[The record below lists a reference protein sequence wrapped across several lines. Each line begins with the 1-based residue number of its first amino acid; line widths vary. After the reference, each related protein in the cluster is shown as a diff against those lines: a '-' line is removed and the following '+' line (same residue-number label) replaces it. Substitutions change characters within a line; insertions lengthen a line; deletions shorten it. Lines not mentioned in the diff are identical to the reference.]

1 MGSWPIVAR
10 PDHVD
15 RLVDALA
22 ARPAR
27 AQMLRGPSGVGKTT
41 VAATAASALAAKGRT
56 IVPVVALDELRDVP
70 LGALSPLLGA
80 ERFAPHDD
88 VADRL
93 QQLIALVG
101 AHADTYLLVVDDAP
115 LLDATSAAALYQL
128 VRVFAVPALLTAR
141 DEHPMTG
148 ALARLLHE
156 DLVTVTEV
164 PGLGL
169 DQTRELLRRR
179 LGAEPRPETLRTLF
193 DVTRGNP
200 LFLRELV
207 LSAERTGRVRSG
219 PYGVELDPSRVP
231 PHIIGTVASRLD
243 TLRDDQRRFAEL
255 LAVAQP
261 WPATA
266 TRAEDLDTVDDLVA
280 GGFVVASGEGAGG
293 EGASGEGDRAHLRLA
308 HPIFAEALLADLEPA
323 ARNRLRESAARRL
336 LALPSPP
343 VRFTAVCLLLDAG
356 ATVARDDT
364 LWAARYAH
372 AVGDHERAIAAAD
385 RVLATATEEDAPA
398 LATAHVTRAAALSA
412 LGRVEEADEAFAR
425 AEASARA
432 GAAAETLAIVHLRWG
447 QHTALRRHEPRAA
460 ADRIVSILD
469 DLDATGRAL
478 LEPDLAKWRLMAGDR
493 EVLASHVI
501 PPATLDRARGA
512 DPAPGAGPGDAAEHA
527 AGHAAELTAALGT
540 AMIAT
545 MAGRIDDASAAIASG
560 RPLAA
565 RFAEVVPYG
574 ESLLDLSAFL
584 VDVARGRIDD
594 ARAFAEAR
602 RLEPF
607 AESSGVWSYAL
618 ALIHLHGGRLHDA
631 APLAVLA
638 VDQLRWRDFTGLLGP
653 ALALASTVH
662 AQRGDQASA
671 RAFLDALEPAHHD
684 DVKVRLQAAEA
695 QAWLAAAEGDP
706 ESASAALTSAVRVG
720 VEAGHLLLAA
730 LTATVALRLSSGGEV
745 LDLVSSAA
753 AASGAPFLE
762 LVRRAA
768 EAREH
773 HDAAAAVELAPALTT
788 AGLGA
793 LAFGLVSAAPGWE
806 PDDRML
812 VRRARVTAS
821 ELSRTVVSPS
831 RPRHARD
838 DAGLTEREWTVAT
851 AAARRERSR
860 EIAERLGV
868 SVRTIDNHLSNIY
881 RKLGVRGRTELERE
895 LREFL

>member
-1 MGSWPIVAR
+1 MGSWPIIAR

-15 RLVDALA
+15 RLVEALA
-22 ARPAR
+22 AHPAR

-41 VAATAASALAAKGRT
+41 VAAAAASALAAKGRT

-70 LGALSPLLGA
+70 LGALSPLLA
-80 ERFAPHDD
+80 AARFAPHDD

-93 QQLIALVG
+93 QELIALVG

-115 LLDATSAAALYQL
+115 LLDPTSAAALYQL

-141 DEHPMTG
+141 DEHPITG

-169 DQTRELLRRR
+169 DETRELLRRR
-179 LGAEPRPETLRTLF
+179 LGADPRPETLRTLF
-193 DVTRGNP
+193 EVTNGNP

-207 LSAERTGRVRSG
+207 LSAERSGGVHAG

-243 TLRDDQRRFAEL
+243 TLRDDERRFAEL

-261 WPATA
+261 WPAPA
-266 TRAEDLDTVDDLVA
+266 TRAEERETVDDLVA
-280 GGFVVASGEGAGG
+280 GGFVVASGEGA
-293 EGASGEGDRAHLRLA
+293 SGEGDHAHLRLA
-308 HPIFAEALLADLEPA
+308 HPVFAEALLAGLEPA
-323 ARNRLRESAARRL
+323 ARNRLREAAARRL
-336 LALPSPP
+336 LDLPSPP

-356 ATVARDDT
+356 ATVTRDDT

-385 RVLATATEEDAPA
+385 RVLATATDEDAPA

-425 AEASARA
+425 AEERARASGGASAA
-432 GAAAETLAIVHLRWG
+432 TETLALVHLRWG
-447 QHTALRRHEPRAA
+447 QHTALRRHEPRVA
-460 ADRIVSILD
+460 ADRMVSILD

-478 LEPDLAKWRLMAGDR
+478 LEPDLAKWRLMAGDH
-493 EVLASHVI
+493 EVLAARALQ
-501 PPATLDRARGA
+501 PAGLDTAPGT
-512 DPAPGAGPGDAAEHA
+512 DPASGSDTASGTTDAAEHA
-527 AGHAAELTAALGT
+527 AGLTAALGT

-545 MAGRIDDASAAIASG
+545 MAGRIDEASAAIATG

-574 ESLLDLSAFL
+574 TSLLDLSAFL

-653 ALALASTVH
+653 ALALAATVH
-662 AQRGDQASA
+662 AQRGDRASA

-695 QAWLAAAEGDP
+695 QAWLAVSEGDS
-706 ESASAALTSAVRVG
+706 ESALAVLTAAVRGG

-730 LTATVALRLSSGGEV
+730 LTTTVVLRLSSSGEV
-745 LDLVSSAA
+745 LDLVSGAA
-753 AASGAPFLE
+753 ATSGAPFLE

-773 HDAAAAVELAPALTT
+773 HDAVAAVELAPALTT

-793 LAFGLVSAAPGWE
+793 LAFDLVSVAPAWE
-806 PDDRML
+806 PGDRML

-831 RPRHARD
+831 LPRHARD

-868 SVRTIDNHLSNIY
+868 SVRTVDNHLSNIY

>member
-1 MGSWPIVAR
+1 MGSWPIIAR

-15 RLVDALA
+15 RLVEALA
-22 ARPAR
+22 AHPAR

-41 VAATAASALAAKGRT
+41 VAAAAASALAAKGRT

-70 LGALSPLLGA
+70 LGALSPLLA
-80 ERFAPHDD
+80 AARFAPHDD

-93 QQLIALVG
+93 QELIALVG

-141 DEHPMTG
+141 DEHPITG

-169 DQTRELLRRR
+169 DETRELLRRR
-179 LGAEPRPETLRTLF
+179 LGADPRPETLRTLF
-193 DVTRGNP
+193 EVTHGNP

-207 LSAERTGRVRSG
+207 LSAERSGGVRAG

-243 TLRDDQRRFAEL
+243 TLRDDERRFAEL

-261 WPATA
+261 WTAAA
-266 TRAEDLDTVDDLVA
+266 TRSDERETVDDLVD
-280 GGFVVASGEGAGG
+280 GGFVVASGEGH
-293 EGASGEGDRAHLRLA
+293 DAHLRLA
-308 HPIFAEALLADLEPA
+308 HPVFAEALLARLEPA
-323 ARNRLRESAARRL
+323 ARDRVREAAARRL
-336 LALPSPP
+336 LDLPSPP

-356 ATVARDDT
+356 ATVTRDDT

-398 LATAHVTRAAALSA
+398 LAAAHVTRAAALSA

-425 AEASARA
+425 AEERARA
-432 GAAAETLAIVHLRWG
+432 SGGSSAATGTLALVHLRWG
-447 QHTALRRHEPRAA
+447 QHTALRRHEPRVA
-460 ADRIVSILD
+460 ADRMVSILD

-478 LEPDLAKWRLMAGDR
+478 LEPDLAKWRLMAGDHA
-493 EVLASHVI
+493 VLAAHAT
-501 PPATLDRARGA
+501 PPAGL
-512 DPAPGAGPGDAAEHA
+512 DPALGTDPVPGTDPADA
-527 AGHAAELTAALGT
+527 AGHAAGLTAALGT

-545 MAGRIDDASAAIASG
+545 MAGRIDEASAAIATG

-574 ESLLDLSAFL
+574 TSLLDLSAFL

-653 ALALASTVH
+653 ALALAATVH
-662 AQRGDQASA
+662 AQRGDRASA

-695 QAWLAAAEGDP
+695 QAWLAASEGDS
-706 ESASAALTSAVRVG
+706 ESALAVLAAAVRDG

-730 LTATVALRLSSGGEV
+730 LTTTVVLRISSSDQV

-753 AASGAPFLE
+753 ATSGAPFLE

-773 HDAAAAVELAPALTT
+773 HDAVAAVELAPALTT

-793 LAFGLVSAAPGWE
+793 LAFDLVSAAPAWE
-806 PDDRML
+806 PGDRML

-831 RPRHARD
+831 LPRHARD

-868 SVRTIDNHLSNIY
+868 SVRTVDNHLSNIY

>member
-1 MGSWPIVAR
+1 MGSWPIIAR

-15 RLVDALA
+15 RLVEALA
-22 ARPAR
+22 AHPAR

-41 VAATAASALAAKGRT
+41 VAAAAASALAAKGRT

-70 LGALSPLLGA
+70 LGALSPLLA
-80 ERFAPHDD
+80 AARFAPHDD

-93 QQLIALVG
+93 QELIALVG

-141 DEHPMTG
+141 DEHPITG

-169 DQTRELLRRR
+169 DETRELLRRR
-179 LGAEPRPETLRTLF
+179 LGADPRPETLRTLF
-193 DVTRGNP
+193 EVTHGNP

-207 LSAERTGRVRSG
+207 LSAERSGGVRAG

-243 TLRDDQRRFAEL
+243 TLRDDERRFAEL

-261 WPATA
+261 WPAAA
-266 TRAEDLDTVDDLVA
+266 TRSDERETVDDLVD
-280 GGFVVASGEGAGG
+280 GGFVVASGEGH
-293 EGASGEGDRAHLRLA
+293 DAHLRLA
-308 HPIFAEALLADLEPA
+308 HPVFAEALLARLEPA
-323 ARNRLRESAARRL
+323 ARDRVREAAARRL
-336 LALPSPP
+336 LDLPSPP

-356 ATVARDDT
+356 ATVTRDDT

-398 LATAHVTRAAALSA
+398 LAAAHVTRAAALSA

-425 AEASARA
+425 AEERARA
-432 GAAAETLAIVHLRWG
+432 SGGSSAATGTLALVHLRWG
-447 QHTALRRHEPRAA
+447 QHTALRRHEPRVA
-460 ADRIVSILD
+460 ADRMVSILD

-478 LEPDLAKWRLMAGDR
+478 LEPDLAKWRLMAGDHA
-493 EVLASHVI
+493 VLAAHAT
-501 PPATLDRARGA
+501 PPAGL
-512 DPAPGAGPGDAAEHA
+512 DPALGTDPVPGTDPADA
-527 AGHAAELTAALGT
+527 AGHAAGLTAALGT

-545 MAGRIDDASAAIASG
+545 MAGRIDEASAAIATG

-574 ESLLDLSAFL
+574 TSLLDLSAFL

-653 ALALASTVH
+653 ALALAATVH
-662 AQRGDQASA
+662 AQRGDRASA

-695 QAWLAAAEGDP
+695 QAWLAASEGDS
-706 ESASAALTSAVRVG
+706 ESALAVLAAAVRDG

-730 LTATVALRLSSGGEV
+730 LTTTVVLRISSSDQV

-753 AASGAPFLE
+753 ATSGAPFLE

-773 HDAAAAVELAPALTT
+773 HDAVAAVELAPALTT

-793 LAFGLVSAAPGWE
+793 LAFDLVSAAPAWE
-806 PDDRML
+806 PGDRML

-831 RPRHARD
+831 LPRHARD

-868 SVRTIDNHLSNIY
+868 SVRTVDNHLSNIY

>member
-15 RLVDALA
+15 RLVDALV

-41 VAATAASALAAKGRT
+41 VAAAAASALAAKGRT

-80 ERFAPHDD
+80 SRFAPHDD
-88 VADRL
+88 VGERL
-93 QQLIALVG
+93 HELIALVG
-101 AHADTYLLVVDDAP
+101 SHADTYLLVVDDAP

-156 DLVTVTEV
+156 DLVTVSEI
-164 PGLGL
+164 PGLAL
-169 DQTRELLRRR
+169 DETRELLRRR
-179 LGAEPRPETLRTLF
+179 LGADPRPETLRSLF
-193 DVTRGNP
+193 ELTHGNP

-207 LSAERTGRVRSG
+207 LSAERSGRVRPG
-219 PYGVELDPSRVP
+219 PFGIELDPSRVP

-243 TLRDDQRRFAEL
+243 TLRDDERRFAEL

-266 TRAEDLDTVDDLVA
+266 TRAEERDTVDDLVA
-280 GGFVVASGEGAGG
+280 GGFVVASGEGA
-293 EGASGEGDRAHLRLA
+293 SGESDHEHLRLA
-308 HPIFAEALLADLEPA
+308 HPVFAEALLASLDPA
-323 ARNRLRESAARRL
+323 ARNRLREAAARRL
-336 LALPSPP
+336 LTLPSPP

-372 AVGDHERAIAAAD
+372 SVGDHERAIAAAD
-385 RVLATATEEDAPA
+385 RVLATATDEDAPVFA
-398 LATAHVTRAAALSA
+398 EAHVTRAAALSA
-412 LGRVEEADEAFAR
+412 LGRVGEADEAFAR
-425 AEASARA
+425 AEECARA
-432 GAAAETLAIVHLRWG
+432 SAAAETLAIVHLRWG
-447 QHTALRRHEPRAA
+447 QHTALRRHEPRVAA
-460 ADRIVSILD
+460 ERMVSILD

-493 EVLASHVI
+493 EVLSS
-501 PPATLDRARGA
+501 PPTA
-512 DPAPGAGPGDAAEHA
+512 DPEPPHAAEHA
-527 AGHAAELTAALGT
+527 AGLTAALGT

-638 VDQLRWRDFTGLLGP
+638 VEQLRWRDFTGLLGP
-653 ALALASTVH
+653 ALALAATVH
-662 AQRGDQASA
+662 AQRGDRASA

-684 DVKVRLQAAEA
+684 DVKVRLQSAEA
-695 QAWLAAAEGDP
+695 QAWLAASEGD
-706 ESASAALTSAVRVG
+706 SASALTVLTAAVRGG
-720 VEAGHLLLAA
+720 VDAGHLLLAS
-730 LTATVALRLSSGGEV
+730 LTATVALRLSSSEEV

-753 AASGAPFLE
+753 ASSGAPFLE

-768 EAREH
+768 EARQH
-773 HDAAAAVELAPALTT
+773 HDAATAVDLAAPLTT

-793 LAFGLVSAAPGWE
+793 LALDLVSAVPAWE
-806 PDDRML
+806 PGDRML

-821 ELSRTVVSPS
+821 ELSLTVVPPS
-831 RPRHARD
+831 LPRHARD
-838 DAGLTEREWTVAT
+838 EAGLTEREWTVAT

-868 SVRTIDNHLSNIY
+868 SVRTVDNHLSNIY

>member
-15 RLVDALA
+15 RLVDALV

-41 VAATAASALAAKGRT
+41 VAAAAASALAAKGRT

-80 ERFAPHDD
+80 SRFAPHDD
-88 VADRL
+88 VGERL
-93 QQLIALVG
+93 HELIALVG
-101 AHADTYLLVVDDAP
+101 SHADTYLLVVDDAP

-156 DLVTVTEV
+156 DLVTVSEI
-164 PGLGL
+164 PGLAL
-169 DQTRELLRRR
+169 DETRELLRRR
-179 LGAEPRPETLRTLF
+179 LGADPRPETLRSLF
-193 DVTRGNP
+193 ELTHGNP

-207 LSAERTGRVRSG
+207 LSAERSGRVRPG
-219 PYGVELDPSRVP
+219 PFGVELDPSRVP

-243 TLRDDQRRFAEL
+243 TLRDDERRFAEL

-266 TRAEDLDTVDDLVA
+266 TRAEERDTVDDLVA
-280 GGFVVASGEGAGG
+280 GGFVVASGEGA
-293 EGASGEGDRAHLRLA
+293 SGESDHEHLRLA
-308 HPIFAEALLADLEPA
+308 HPVFAEALLASLDPA
-323 ARNRLRESAARRL
+323 ARNRLREAAARRL
-336 LALPSPP
+336 LTLPSPP

-356 ATVARDDT
+356 ATVAGDDT

-372 AVGDHERAIAAAD
+372 SVGDHERAIAASD
-385 RVLATATEEDAPA
+385 RVLATATDEDAPA
-398 LATAHVTRAAALSA
+398 LAEAHVTRAAALSA
-412 LGRVEEADEAFAR
+412 LGRVVEADEAFAR
-425 AEASARA
+425 AEECARA
-432 GAAAETLAIVHLRWG
+432 SAAAETLAIVHLRWG
-447 QHTALRRHEPRAA
+447 QHTALRRHEPRGA
-460 ADRIVSILD
+460 ADRMVSILD
-469 DLDATGRAL
+469 ELDATGRAL

-493 EVLASHVI
+493 EVLSA
-501 PPATLDRARGA
+501 PPTA
-512 DPAPGAGPGDAAEHA
+512 DPDPPHAAEHA
-527 AGHAAELTAALGT
+527 AGLTAALGT

-574 ESLLDLSAFL
+574 ASLLDLSAFL

-638 VDQLRWRDFTGLLGP
+638 VEQLRWRDFTGLLGP
-653 ALALASTVH
+653 ALALAATVH
-662 AQRGDQASA
+662 AQRGDRASA

-684 DVKVRLQAAEA
+684 DVKVRLQSAEA
-695 QAWLAAAEGDP
+695 QAWLAASEGD
-706 ESASAALTSAVRVG
+706 SASALTVLTAAVRGG
-720 VEAGHLLLAA
+720 VDAGHLLLAS
-730 LTATVALRLSSGGEV
+730 LTATVALRLSSSEEV

-753 AASGAPFLE
+753 ASSGAPFLE

-768 EAREH
+768 EARQH
-773 HDAAAAVELAPALTT
+773 HDAATAVDLAAPLTT

-793 LAFGLVSAAPGWE
+793 LALDLVSAVPAWE
-806 PDDRML
+806 PGDRML

-821 ELSRTVVSPS
+821 ELSLTVVPPS
-831 RPRHARD
+831 LPRHARD
-838 DAGLTEREWTVAT
+838 EAGLTEREWTVAT

-868 SVRTIDNHLSNIY
+868 SVRTVDNHLSNIY

>member
-15 RLVDALA
+15 RLVDALV

-41 VAATAASALAAKGRT
+41 VAAAAASALAAKGRT

-80 ERFAPHDD
+80 SRFAPHDD
-88 VADRL
+88 VGERL
-93 QQLIALVG
+93 HELIALVG
-101 AHADTYLLVVDDAP
+101 SHADTYLLVVDDAP

-156 DLVTVTEV
+156 DLVTVSEI
-164 PGLGL
+164 PGLAL
-169 DQTRELLRRR
+169 DETRELLRRR
-179 LGAEPRPETLRTLF
+179 LGADPRPETLRSLF
-193 DVTRGNP
+193 ELTHGNP

-207 LSAERTGRVRSG
+207 LSAERSGRVRPG
-219 PYGVELDPSRVP
+219 PFGVELDPSRVP

-243 TLRDDQRRFAEL
+243 TLRDDERRFAEL

-266 TRAEDLDTVDDLVA
+266 TRAEERDTVDDLVA
-280 GGFVVASGEGAGG
+280 GGFVVASGEGA
-293 EGASGEGDRAHLRLA
+293 SGESDHEHLRLA
-308 HPIFAEALLADLEPA
+308 HPVFAEALLASLDPA
-323 ARNRLRESAARRL
+323 ARNRLREAAARRL
-336 LALPSPP
+336 LTLPSPP

-372 AVGDHERAIAAAD
+372 SVGDHERAIAAAD
-385 RVLATATEEDAPA
+385 RVLATATDEDAPVFA
-398 LATAHVTRAAALSA
+398 EAHVTRAAALSA
-412 LGRVEEADEAFAR
+412 LGRVGEADEAFAR
-425 AEASARA
+425 AEECARA
-432 GAAAETLAIVHLRWG
+432 SAAAETLAIVHLRWG
-447 QHTALRRHEPRAA
+447 QHTALRRHEPRVAA
-460 ADRIVSILD
+460 ERMVSILD

-493 EVLASHVI
+493 EVLSS
-501 PPATLDRARGA
+501 PPTA
-512 DPAPGAGPGDAAEHA
+512 DPEPPHAAEHA
-527 AGHAAELTAALGT
+527 AGLTAALGT

-638 VDQLRWRDFTGLLGP
+638 VEQLRWRDFTGLLGP
-653 ALALASTVH
+653 ALALAATVH
-662 AQRGDQASA
+662 AQRGDRASA

-684 DVKVRLQAAEA
+684 DVKVRLQSAEA
-695 QAWLAAAEGDP
+695 QAWLAASEGD
-706 ESASAALTSAVRVG
+706 SASALTVLTAAVRGG
-720 VEAGHLLLAA
+720 VDAGHLLLAS
-730 LTATVALRLSSGGEV
+730 LTATVALRLSSSEEV

-753 AASGAPFLE
+753 ASSGAPFLE

-768 EAREH
+768 EARQH
-773 HDAAAAVELAPALTT
+773 HDAATAVDLAAPLTT

-793 LAFGLVSAAPGWE
+793 LALDLVSAVPAWE
-806 PDDRML
+806 PGDRML

-821 ELSRTVVSPS
+821 ELSLTVVPPS
-831 RPRHARD
+831 LPRHARD
-838 DAGLTEREWTVAT
+838 EAGLTEREWTVAT

-868 SVRTIDNHLSNIY
+868 SVRTVDNHLSNIY